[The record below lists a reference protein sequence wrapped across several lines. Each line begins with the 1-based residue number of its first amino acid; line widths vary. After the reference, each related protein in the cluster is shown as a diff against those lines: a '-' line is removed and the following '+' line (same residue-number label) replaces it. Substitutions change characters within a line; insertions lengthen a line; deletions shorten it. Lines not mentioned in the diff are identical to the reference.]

1 MWIGPAALKGCEN
14 LSAVSWP
21 SDIDEIQE
29 ETFSGCFKL
38 ESLDT
43 HVSFRAIGQRAFFRC
58 EKLTNL
64 PLSHVEILGKEA
76 FFGCASLTPQAL
88 PALAYCGERA
98 FDKTLFPDVAGHI
111 LISGQNLKG
120 EVCIHEGIR
129 SIAPYAFSS
138 NKTITKII
146 LPKSL
151 FFIGEGAFWGCSE
164 LETVVFSDSICRI
177 DRRAFEKCISLK
189 SVKIHTDYIGDRA
202 FSFCTSL
209 TDVELQ
215 GLKDLNDRLFE
226 GCRNLRI
233 CVCPLAER
241 IGSFCFSGCE
251 SIDSYDFSRI
261 RYIGSYGFWNCDGLT
276 ELNLKDSLSLMPHAF
291 EDCGRIEQI
300 VLSWGG
306 DVTVREYAFSGCT
319 SLKKIIWQGET
330 WELKSCRDILS
341 DRLPEMVRL
350 IYHSALSCFQIEN
363 NDFLSGYRGQGRI
376 IRIPEG
382 IRRIGGEVFR
392 DILMIEEIRIPET
405 VEYIGP
411 RAFHGTKWLEHQ
423 RETSPLVITGG
434 ILLDGSCC
442 KGEVIIPK
450 QVRLVCGWAFANG
463 MGIESIKFLSD
474 RVRVEEYAFRNCI
487 YLKQMTLADGSVVQF
502 RGISDRSLSLPA
514 IAHQAVME
522 RLNCFK
528 TDEHNVLVGC
538 TGNISGLLVADGIT
552 AIGDRVFQD
561 GNLLSRVY
569 LPSTVASIGRSAFA
583 GCKWLTCVEH
593 AVGVEKIETM
603 AFTGCGRLERVE
615 LSSNLQFIG
624 ARAFEHCTSLKEI
637 LIPEGIEEIPDRAFF
652 RCHSLEKVHLPST
665 LKRIGKEAFAF
676 CKNMHMPLIAHD
688 VIVAERG
695 FEGCQK
701 EM

>member
-120 EVCIHEGIR
+120 EVCIPEGIR

-151 FFIGEGAFWGCSE
+151 SFIGEGAFWGCSE
-164 LETVVFSDSICRI
+164 LETVVFSDSMCRI

-189 SVKIHTDYIGDRA
+189 SVKIHTDYIGDRG

-209 TDVELQ
+209 MDVELQ
-215 GLKDLNDRLFE
+215 GLKDLKDLKDRLFE
-226 GCRNLRI
+226 GCRNLRR

-251 SIDSYDFSRI
+251 SMDYFDFSRI
-261 RYIGSYGFWNCDGLT
+261 RHIGSYGFWNCDGLT
-276 ELNLKDSLSLMPHAF
+276 ELNLEDGLSLMPHAF

-300 VLSWGG
+300 VLSGGG

-392 DILMIEEIRIPET
+392 
-405 VEYIGP
+405 
-411 RAFHGTKWLEHQ
+411 
-423 RETSPLVITGG
+423 G
-434 ILLDGSCC
+434 I
-442 KGEVIIPK
+442 
-450 QVRLVCGWAFANG
+450 F
-463 MGIESIKFLSD
+463 
-474 RVRVEEYAFRNCI
+474 
-487 YLKQMTLADGSVVQF
+487 
-502 RGISDRSLSLPA
+502 
-514 IAHQAVME
+514 
-522 RLNCFK
+522 
-528 TDEHNVLVGC
+528 
-538 TGNISGLLVADGIT
+538 
-552 AIGDRVFQD
+552 
-561 GNLLSRVY
+561 
-569 LPSTVASIGRSAFA
+569 
-583 GCKWLTCVEH
+583 
-593 AVGVEKIETM
+593 
-603 AFTGCGRLERVE
+603 
-615 LSSNLQFIG
+615 
-624 ARAFEHCTSLKEI
+624 
-637 LIPEGIEEIPDRAFF
+637 
-652 RCHSLEKVHLPST
+652 
-665 LKRIGKEAFAF
+665 
-676 CKNMHMPLIAHD
+676 
-688 VIVAERG
+688 
-695 FEGCQK
+695 
-701 EM
+701 